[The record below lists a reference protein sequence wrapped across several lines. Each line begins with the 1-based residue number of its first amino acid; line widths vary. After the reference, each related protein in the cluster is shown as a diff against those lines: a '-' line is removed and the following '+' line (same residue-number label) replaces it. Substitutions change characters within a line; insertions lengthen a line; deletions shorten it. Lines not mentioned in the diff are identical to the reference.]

1 MRNQG
6 TSGQRL
12 NTLTAATVSRQRVGS
27 PVAEWTPAT
36 LDEGGEWHHNFATVE
51 QLMTTDL
58 VTVAEDDPVELAT
71 NLMDWHRIRQV
82 LVEDAEH
89 RLVGLVSYRRLLRLL
104 IRHDRD
110 VSEVTVGDVMKA
122 DPVSVPPDLAPLRA
136 LELMRSFGIGALPVV
151 VDGQLVGIVTEHD
164 FMNVAGTLLLEQ
176 LDSKAR
182 G

>member
-1 MRNQG
+1 MV
-6 TSGQRL
+6 
-12 NTLTAATVSRQRVGS
+12 ARQRVGS

-36 LDEGGEWHHNFATVE
+36 LDEGGEWRHNFVSVE

-58 VTVAEDDPVELAT
+58 VTVAEDDPVELAA

-82 LVEDAEH
+82 LVEDTEH
-89 RLVGLVSYRRLLRLL
+89 RLVGLVSYRRILRMLTSG
-104 IRHDRD
+104 H
-110 VSEVTVGDVMKA
+110 G
-122 DPVSVPPDLAPLRA
+122 DLAGGRHGRRHHEARPGQRRRPIWPRCRA

-176 LDSKAR
+176 LDQAHDPTHPSV
-182 G
+182 